1 MNCDTAAS
9 FCKALDGKEIGF
21 SLVGLLNKF
30 LLTGCRNNTGF
41 VNCLLIGNAAIYA
54 IFSLLSESSYY

>member
-41 VNCLLIGNAAIYA
+41 VNSLLIGNGFYA